1 MECVKQCFE
10 PDRKPIDSLNNYYM
24 KNSVDLVQI
33 RTQVEKR
40 KLFLKTSNYFSD

>member
-24 KNSVDLVQI
+24 KNSVDLEASFCVI
-33 RTQVEKR
+33 K
-40 KLFLKTSNYFSD
+40 KIMNLI